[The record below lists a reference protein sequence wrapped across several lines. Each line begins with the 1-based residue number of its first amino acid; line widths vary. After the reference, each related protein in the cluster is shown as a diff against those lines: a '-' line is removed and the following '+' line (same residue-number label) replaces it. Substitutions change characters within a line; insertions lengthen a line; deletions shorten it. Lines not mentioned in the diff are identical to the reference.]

1 MAKKAPTRSPLRTAA
16 RETASEVYRDAILA
30 AAEAEFSTQGY
41 AATKMVDVARR
52 AGLSVG
58 ALYRYFESKEAI
70 FCSLMERAATE
81 VLARMDKAG
90 EPSDPCER
98 LAALIDVNLGFIEE
112 NRPMF
117 LAFHSLGD
125 ADRASCQSL
134 VDESQGVR
142 CRIFALYRQ
151 ALADGIAAGAFRN
164 DIPVDDQLAFLT
176 GTIHG
181 FIESWITGD
190 ATGSL
195 AEKSALIARLTLR
208 ALGGTS

>member
-1 MAKKAPTRSPLRTAA
+1 MSPKKAPPSPLRTAA

-58 ALYRYFESKEAI
+58 ALYRYFENKEAM
-70 FCSLMERAATE
+70 FCSLMERAATD
-81 VLARMDKAG
+81 VLSRMEKAG
-90 EPSDPCER
+90 TPEDPRER
-98 LAALIDVNLGFIEE
+98 LAALIAVNLGFIEE

-117 LAFHSLGD
+117 LAFHGLGD
-125 ADRASCQSL
+125 SDRASCHSL
-134 VDESQGVR
+134 VEESQSVR
-142 CRIFALYRQ
+142 GRIFALYRQ
-151 ALADGIAAGAFRN
+151 ALADGIATGAFRD
-164 DIPVDDQLAFLT
+164 DIPLDDQLAFLT

-181 FIESWITGD
+181 FIESWISGD
-190 ATGSL
+190 APGGL
-195 AEKSALIARLTLR
+195 AEKAALISRLTLR